1 MEKSSFFNAVL
12 DTNGTPDRSYL
23 AEDFAQFFS
32 TFIGNGV
39 FPNPSSQLQV
49 VAIDNNMTIRIKSGF
64 AWINGYMYQ
73 NTDDYI
79 LTLDVADGVLNRID
93 RVVLRLDFLERKI
106 RRAVKKGDYGSNAV
120 PKTLQRDADAYEI
133 ALADVY
139 VNKGIIS
146 ITQANITDLRLNKDL
161 CGIVHGTVDQADTT
175 AIFNQFQSWYSTTKT
190 NYDADIAKWTEDK
203 KTAFDNWYGTNT
215 QAFLNQFNDWYGN
228 NTTKWSDDFATWFDS
243 IKGQLDGD
251 MATAL
256 ANKSIELENKIN
268 TISGTSG
275 EKEKLNKETFETFKN
290 DINKQIINGIYKS
303 YEDPV
308 LNNTI
313 KDTDIWFDLTN
324 KLIKFRLNNAW
335 ITFDYSYA

>member
-12 DTNGTPDRSYL
+12 DQSGNPDRVYL

-39 FPNPSSQLQV
+39 FPNPSTQCQV

-106 RRAVKKGDYGSNAV
+106 KAAVKKGDYASSAV

-161 CGIVHGTVDQADTT
+161 CGIVHGTVDQVDAT

-190 NYDADIAKWTEDK
+190 KYDADIAKWTEDK

-228 NTTKWSDDFATWFDS
+228 NTTKWSDEFNIWFS
-243 IKGQLDGD
+243 TIKNQLDGD
-251 MATAL
+251 VA
-256 ANKSIELENKIN
+256 ANLQSQINELKKPY
-268 TISGTSG
+268 TWG
-275 EKEKLNKETFETFKN
+275 KLV
-290 DINKQIINGIYKS
+290 G
-303 YEDPV
+303 
-308 LNNTI
+308 
-313 KDTDIWFDLTN
+313 
-324 KLIKFRLNNAW
+324 R
-335 ITFDYSYA
+335 